1 MHNKCKKRPKR
12 IDLIDDPF
20 ESNFFKYFVVYFN
33 DYVLKKLIATSHDS
47 SPVVNQQLSLFGDD
61 EEEKITGKSI

>member
-1 MHNKCKKRPKR
+1 M
-12 IDLIDDPF
+12 IDDPF